1 MFFERYIKDP
11 LQFAWSDPKKIF
23 VGGVFQLISI
33 GGIVL
38 GLAIMFASVISAIGV
53 PEFGS
58 LPQLTLFS
66 GLVGIFLGVIIA
78 MIGVVFTAFIY
89 GYYMRVIEN
98 TLGGSFELP
107 EWEDFKVLLNKGAY
121 FFLGIFILQLIFGII
136 SIIVTAPFVIL
147 LMLNDGYSN
156 LLIFN
161 IFMNLVSFVLSVIEA
176 LYITLAAINFVD
188 KKEFMGFFDLKEV
201 VSKISIEYVLVI
213 VAVTLVS
220 ILVVI
225 PVVILLLI
233 PVLIG
238 IFTQRIFLMIAIAII
253 VLAMPFLQMF
263 LTVFGYR
270 SYSNYYVS
278 KKESILE
285 EKTDFEN
292 NE

>member
-33 GGIVL
+33 GGIIS
-38 GLAIMFASVISAIGV
+38 GLVIMFASLIPSLMDIAPELALVTSLGGV
-53 PEFGS
+53 
-58 LPQLTLFS
+58 L
-66 GLVGIFLGVIIA
+66 LGFIVA
-78 MIGVVFTAFIY
+78 TIGVVFTAFIY
-89 GYYMRVIEN
+89 GYYMRIIEN
-98 TLGGSFELP
+98 TLEGSFELP
-107 EWEDFKVLLNKGAY
+107 EWEDFKELLTKGAY
-121 FFLGIFILQLIFGII
+121 FFLGIFILQVIFGII
-136 SIIVTAPFVIL
+136 SVIVTAPFVIL

-176 LYITLAAINFVD
+176 LYITLATINFVD
-188 KKEFMGFFDLKEV
+188 KKKFMGFFDLKEV
-201 VSKISIEYVLVI
+201 VSKISIEYVLVL
-213 VAVTLVS
+213 VAVALVS

-225 PVVILLLI
+225 PVIIILLI

-238 IFTQRIFLMIAIAII
+238 IFTQNVFLMIAIALI

-270 SYSNYYVS
+270 SYSNYFLS

-285 EKTDFEN
+285 ENTDFEN

>member
-1 MFFERYIKDP
+1 MFFEKYIKDP
-11 LQFAWSDPKKIF
+11 LQYAWSDPKKIF

-38 GLAIMFASVISAIGV
+38 GLAVMFASVMSAIGV

-58 LPQLTLFS
+58 LPQLTFFS

-78 MIGVVFTAFIY
+78 TIGVVFTAFIY

-98 TLGGSFELP
+98 TLEGSLELP

-121 FFLGIFILQLIFGII
+121 FFLGIFILNVIFGII
-136 SIIVTAPFVIL
+136 SVIVTAPFVIL
-147 LMLNDGYSN
+147 LLLNDNRSN
-156 LLIFN
+156 VLLFN
-161 IFMNLVSFVLSVIEA
+161 MFVNLVSFVLSAIET
-176 LYITLAAINFVD
+176 LYITLATINFVD
-188 KKEFMGFFDLKEV
+188 KNKFMGFFDVKEI
-201 VSKISIEYVLVI
+201 VSKMSIEYVLVL
-213 VAVTLVS
+213 VAVALVS

-225 PVVILLLI
+225 PVIIILLI

-238 IFTQRIFLMIAIAII
+238 IFTQNVFLMIAIALII
-253 VLAMPFLQMF
+253 LAMPFLQMF

-270 SYSNYYVS
+270 SYSNYFLS
-278 KKESILE
+278 KKESIIE
-285 EKTDFEN
+285 ENTDFEN